1 MRNIAI
7 DFESYYDNELSIK
20 TLGQWHYLRD
30 PRGEI
35 YMVSMVGDGIEP
47 YCGPVDKAP
56 WDKIDG
62 CRWIAHNYS
71 FDGACVEALGDRIK
85 SKPADFFCTANLAA
99 YLGSP
104 RDLEGACTNLLG
116 KEISKDPRK
125 KMKGKKWSD
134 VVNTEFAEEMT
145 QYALADSVS
154 CLELYT
160 KYGSEM
166 PEIERKLSKHTIEMA
181 WKGFAI
187 DQPLVKDGI
196 KKLDKIKWEAEQK
209 LPWMDKG
216 DGVVLS
222 IKNFRAECINQGI
235 PWPDSL
241 SEDSEECAVWE
252 KKYGD
257 KVPFVAAMRD
267 WRKSNSYLVK
277 MKVLDSRVRPDMTAS
292 YGMKFFGAHTGRFSG
307 DSRFNVQNLPR
318 EPHFGVDMRGCII
331 PRPGKKFIVCD
342 LSQIEPRVLAWL
354 SGNTTLLEAVRNGY
368 GIYEAFA
375 ISANL
380 WNGEKGT
387 LKKTNT
393 ALYQLAKAMVLG
405 LGYGAG
411 AKKFAYMANTAYG
424 LEIDEAQAANIVRTY
439 RSKNHHVV
447 NFWKKLETAYKQ
459 SKADGQYEIELPSWR
474 SLRYRNIRTQNLASG
489 YAGYTAQTIMG
500 GPHVNFYGGNLCNN
514 TVQATARDVMA
525 ECILRLE
532 KAGLPLVLHVH
543 DEAVV
548 EVDKDVKPKDVEML
562 MSVTPDWLQGC
573 PVAAEAVETD
583 RYVK

>member
-7 DFESYYDNELSIK
+7 DFESYYDNELSIT

-71 FDGACVEALGDRIK
+71 FDGACVQALGDRIK

-99 YLGSP
+99 YLGAP
-104 RDLEGACTNLLG
+104 RNLEGACANLLE

-125 KMKGKKWSD
+125 KMKGKKWSE
-134 VVNTEFAEEMT
+134 VENTEFAEEMR
-145 QYALADSVS
+145 QYALSDSVS
-154 CLELYT
+154 CLELYQ

-187 DQPLVKDGI
+187 DQPMVKDGI
-196 KKLDKIKWEAEQK
+196 RKLDKIKWEAEQK

-216 DGVVLS
+216 NGVVLS
-222 IKNFRAECINQGI
+222 VKNFRAECINQGI

-252 KKYGD
+252 KKYGEQ
-257 KVPFVAAMRD
+257 VPFVSAMRD

-318 EPHFGVDMRGCII
+318 EAHFGVDMRGCII

-354 SGNTTLLEAVRNGY
+354 SGNTTLLEAVRTGY

-375 ISANL
+375 ISSNL
-380 WNGEKGT
+380 WSGEKGT
-387 LKKTNT
+387 LKKTNVPM
-393 ALYQLAKAMVLG
+393 YQLAKAMVLG

-459 SKADGQYEIELPSWR
+459 SKPDGHYEIELPSWR
-474 SLRYRNIRTQNLASG
+474 SLKYRNIRTQNLASG

-548 EVDKDVKPKDVEML
+548 EVDRDVNPKDVEAL
-562 MSVTPDWLQGC
+562 MSVTPDWLKGC

-583 RYVK
+583 RYAK